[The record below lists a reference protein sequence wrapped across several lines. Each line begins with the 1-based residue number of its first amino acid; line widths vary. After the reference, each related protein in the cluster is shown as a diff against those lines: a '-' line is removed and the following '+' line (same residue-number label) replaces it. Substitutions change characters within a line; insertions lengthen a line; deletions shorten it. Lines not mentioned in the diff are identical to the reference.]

1 MNRKKFS
8 ALVISVMMLAEAEE
22 ETGRETTGTG
32 NTGAVYSTNIVRTG
46 DESGIIL
53 WSAVLL
59 TSLFILVI
67 LITARV
73 RYNSER
79 RY

>member
-1 MNRKKFS
+1 
-8 ALVISVMMLAEAEE
+8 MMLAEAEE

-53 WSAVLL
+53 WSAVMLI
-59 TSLFILVI
+59 SLAVLVI
-67 LITARV
+67 LINARV